1 MISIPT
7 KKGRRFFAST
17 KYHSEMAFW
26 NIKNVSLRGVTG
38 TVPDHPIKSADLPIF
53 TQEDADLF
61 DRTVGI
67 RNRYIAPEYICSS
80 DLCQDAGER
89 LLAALGW
96 EKESVDVLLFVSV
109 TGDYKTPP
117 TSAIL
122 QNRMGLPN
130 TTFVLDVPM
139 GCCGCMYGITI
150 AGNLL
155 SSGTAKRALIL
166 VGDTGLRMGSMQ
178 DKSRVPLFGDSG
190 TAMALEYDP
199 SAEDIFVEMNTHG
212 AGYQALMT
220 PHGGYRHPI
229 TKESFENEDF
239 GNGIIRAPKDALING
254 MDVFS
259 FAISKPP
266 ISVKNMLDRF
276 GLDKD
281 KDIDYFL
288 IHQANK
294 LIVDRIVK
302 KLKLDESKVPYNL
315 QEFGNLGGASIP
327 MLMSSALSDVLC
339 ERPLSLLCSSFGL
352 GLTWGTMWLRTKPMC
367 VLAVSH
373 MPL

>member
-1 MISIPT
+1 
-7 KKGRRFFAST
+7 
-17 KYHSEMAFW
+17 MAFW
-26 NIKNVSLRGVTG
+26 SIKNVSLRGVTG
-38 TVPDHPIKSADLPIF
+38 TVPDNPVKSADLPIF
-53 TQEDADLF
+53 TQEDADTF
-61 DRTVGI
+61 DKTVGI
-67 RNRYIAPEYICSS
+67 LNRYIAPDSICSS

-122 QNRMGLPN
+122 QDRMGLPN
-130 TTFVLDVPM
+130 TSFVLDVPM
-139 GCCGCMYGITI
+139 GCCGCMYGITV

-155 SSGTAKRALIL
+155 SAGTAKRALVL

-199 SAEDIFVEMNTHG
+199 SADVIIVEMNTLG
-212 AGYQALMT
+212 AGYRALMT
-220 PHGGYRHPI
+220 PHGGYRYPI
-229 TKESFENEDF
+229 TKESFDNEDF

-266 ISVKNMLDRF
+266 ISVKNMMERLA
-276 GLDKD
+276 LDKD
-281 KDIDYFL
+281 KDIDFFL

-327 MLMSSALSDVLC
+327 MLMTTSIAEALNT
-339 ERPLSLLCSSFGL
+339 RPLTLLCSSFGL
-352 GLTWGTMWLRTKPMC
+352 GLTWGTM
-367 VLAVSH
+367 VLKTNSVTAV
-373 MPL
+373 PLHKI

>member
-1 MISIPT
+1 
-7 KKGRRFFAST
+7 
-17 KYHSEMAFW
+17 MAFW
-26 NIKNVSLRGVTG
+26 TIKNVSLRGVTG
-38 TVPDHPIKSADLPIF
+38 TVPNNPVKSVELPVF
-53 TQEDADLF
+53 SQEDADTF

-67 RNRYIAPEYICSS
+67 RNRYIAPDFICAS

-96 EKESVDVLLFVSV
+96 EKSSVDVLLFVSV

-122 QNRMGLPN
+122 QDRMGLSYAC
-130 TTFVLDVPM
+130 FDLDVPR
-139 GCCGCMYGITI
+139 GCCGCMYGITV

-155 SSGTAKRALIL
+155 SAGTAKRALVL
-166 VGDTGLRMGSMQ
+166 VGDTALRMGSMQ
-178 DKSRVPLFGDSG
+178 DKSRVPLFGDCG
-190 TAMALEYDP
+190 TAMALEFDP
-199 SAEDIFVEMNTHG
+199 SAEDIIVEMNTLG
-212 AGYQALMT
+212 AGYKALMT

-229 TKESFENEDF
+229 TKESFEVEDF
-239 GNGIIRAPKDALING
+239 GNGIVRAPKDALING

-266 ISVKNMLDRF
+266 ISVKMMMDRL

-281 KDIDYFL
+281 KDVDFFL

-327 MLMSSALSDVLC
+327 MLMATSIAEEIST
-339 ERPLSLLCSSFGL
+339 RPLTLLCSSFGL
-352 GLTWGTMWLRTKPMC
+352 GLTWGTM
-367 VLAVSH
+367 VLKTRPVTAV
-373 MPL
+373 PLNKI